1 LIAHVHENLGF
12 LKASALSF
20 DAGHT
25 GEAKRLAVTIRVL
38 FHDTQQ
44 SKSLLGLLG
53 WKQGVGFLDTAY
65 DYNPSNLMS
74 HHGLVRLRIAAA
86 GSYDAPLDQGFPG
99 RPNRYVFFPEWWNK
113 TVIVDSNK
121 NKFNR
126 RELVLALANKDGG
139 AHVDPELD
147 EAYANLTRNNSVGW
161 VFSDGKEEKPTA
173 DVERFSVRQIAY
185 EVIASVERQIAK
197 HLQS

>member
-1 LIAHVHENLGF
+1 MIAHVHENLGF
-12 LKASALSF
+12 LKASASSF

-139 AHVDPELD
+139 RTLIRSWMKRMPILRGTTALAGSSRTEKKKNQRQMWSALV
-147 EAYANLTRNNSVGW
+147 S
-161 VFSDGKEEKPTA
+161 GK
-173 DVERFSVRQIAY
+173 
-185 EVIASVERQIAK
+185 
-197 HLQS
+197 